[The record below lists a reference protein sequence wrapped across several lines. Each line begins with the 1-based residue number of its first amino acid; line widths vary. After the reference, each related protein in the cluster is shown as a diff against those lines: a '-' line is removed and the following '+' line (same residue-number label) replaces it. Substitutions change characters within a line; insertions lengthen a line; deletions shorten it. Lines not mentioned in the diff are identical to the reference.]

1 MSEERRDEQ
10 QSRVDVVKELRELG
24 QQIGEAMQALA
35 DELED
40 LVEDVAKRE
49 EVQRLREQAAKAAER
64 VRDPEAQEKWRRE
77 LVETFREFSES
88 LTAALERVRAQRAS
102 SGESAAEGET
112 TTEGEKGTPIA
123 SETRATLEELAR
135 AAETFAA
142 GVARAMSA
150 LLGKA
155 AETLGEFAER
165 AGSPQ
170 EQATPAQQ
178 SESAQSD
185 EGTQA

>member
-10 QSRVDVVKELRELG
+10 QNKIDVVAELRELG

-64 VRDPEAQEKWRRE
+64 VRDPETQEKWRRE
-77 LVETFREFSES
+77 LVETFRDFSES
-88 LTAALERVRAQRAS
+88 LTAALERVRAQRAA
-102 SGESAAEGET
+102 SGERAADTAASEGE
-112 TTEGEKGTPIA
+112 GAAVA
-123 SETRATLEELAR
+123 SETKATLEEVAR

-155 AETLGEFAER
+155 AETLSEFAER
-165 AGSPQ
+165 TGQREVKPSA
-170 EQATPAQQ
+170 EETTPAQ
-178 SESAQSD
+178 D
-185 EGTQA
+185 EEPQG